1 MHPAGEQR
9 QIRCNSFHLV
19 TLKRFV
25 PPHHLLQALLAT
37 ARFGSMARAATHLDL
52 TASAVSK
59 QVLELEHLLGVA
71 LFERIRKQ
79 LRLTPA
85 GQRYVARIEP
95 LISELEEATKS
106 VVVGAAQGTTLG
118 ISSVPSFGDKHVVP
132 HLREF
137 SERHPDIELRFVPY
151 VRSYDF
157 SVPELDCAIRF
168 GEGSWPGAR
177 AHYLAGS
184 HNVVIAPSKRAHGS
198 PPLAKPADVLHYPL
212 LRHLSVPNAWRDWCR
227 VHGVD
232 DAKSLSGPCL
242 DMCSTIVQAV
252 ASGMGL
258 GLLPACIVHQ
268 DLDAGVVH
276 SPLPVWRIMPWGY
289 YLCYP
294 EEKAGLPAL
303 VAFRDWLLERCGALE
318 PDAGSRP
325 LHSTGN

>member
-1 MHPAGEQR
+1 
-9 QIRCNSFHLV
+9 
-19 TLKRFV
+19 
-25 PPHHLLQALLAT
+25 
-37 ARFGSMARAATHLDL
+37 MARAADHLDL

-59 QVLELEHLLGVA
+59 QVLELENLLGVA

-106 VVVGAAQGTTLG
+106 VVVGAAQGLSLG

-132 HLREF
+132 HLGEF
-137 SERHPDIELRFVPY
+137 RQRHSEIELRFVPY
-151 VRSYDF
+151 VHAYDF

-168 GEGSWPGAR
+168 GVGCWPGAR

-184 HNVVIAPSKRAHGS
+184 ENVVIAPSKPVHGFQ
-198 PPLAKPADVLHYPL
+198 PLRELAEVLHYPL
-212 LRHLSVPNAWRDWCR
+212 LSHMRLPNAWRDWCR
-227 VHGVD
+227 IHGVD
-232 DAKSLSGPCL
+232 DASSLSGPCL

-258 GLLPACIVHQ
+258 GLLPACIVQ
-268 DLDAGVVH
+268 QELDAGFVH
-276 SPLPVWRIMPWGY
+276 SPLPVWRNMPWGY

-303 VAFRDWLLERCGALE
+303 VAFREWLLERAGTLE
-318 PDAGSRP
+318 SAAHPHPGIQTP
-325 LHSTGN
+325 T